1 MRSFLFIAACCSLL
15 GCIEKSTL
23 KPIVPYHVL
32 HANSS
37 KVWIL
42 ESRQVD
48 GEEQAPELRERKR
61 VFTFFDDMEVFEQ
74 EMVHLGSNY
83 GLLASYSMQI
93 DQQGK
98 DTGLN
103 VYYQSNTRKRYFR
116 VTEIGYKELR
126 LEVIPSDSIKEEWLL
141 IPLNKPS

>member
-1 MRSFLFIAACCSLL
+1 MRLFLFIAACCSLL

-48 GEEQAPELRERKR
+48 GEEQAPQLRERKR

-93 DQQGK
+93 GEQEK
-98 DTGLN
+98 DTLLN
-103 VYYQSNTRKRYFR
+103 LYYLSNTRKRYFK
-116 VTEIGYKELR
+116 VTEIGYKELH